1 MTESEAP
8 LRYIEKF
15 ISTSYIMIVVLKGHA
30 VPYEYELPQNYFEV
44 LRNLDVVQ
52 KFKGNYY

>member
-30 VPYEYELPQNYFEV
+30 VPYEYELP
-44 LRNLDVVQ
+44 
-52 KFKGNYY
+52 